1 MKMKLRRQKARRDP
15 GLGDDPGLGEG
26 KRQDVTPDLSGSSS
40 FYDLPTAE
48 SAVFRT
54 LDAKQGEI
62 DAWLTGKEQRLELTH
77 SLTENIG
84 ITISKGTTNAVD
96 TQNLWLLLRRD
107 NNMPNGYRLQT
118 GFPIK

>member
-1 MKMKLRRQKARRDP
+1 MKLRRQKARR
-15 GLGDDPGLGEG
+15 DPGLGEG